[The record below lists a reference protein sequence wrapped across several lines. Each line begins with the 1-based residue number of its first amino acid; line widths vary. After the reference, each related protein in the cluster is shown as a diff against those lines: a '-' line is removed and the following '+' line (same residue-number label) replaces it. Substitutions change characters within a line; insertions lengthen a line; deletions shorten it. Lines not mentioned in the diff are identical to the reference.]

1 MAVISKSEERII
13 DLLKSQ
19 GSMSVDEL
27 VDELFHKHKI
37 SEREVKDT
45 ILKLREEGQIQPNHQ
60 WKMEYVAQT

>member
-27 VDELFHKHKI
+27 VYKLFQKHKI
-37 SEREVKDT
+37 SEREVKEAIWD
-45 ILKLREEGQIQPNHQ
+45 LLEKGQITPDKQ
-60 WKMEYVAQT
+60 WKMKINS